1 VRLSPDLTPCFYD
14 LRGALDPPVRESF
27 FSFSNFLSRA
37 LQSSQVLCSG
47 SPVPQSVLPIG
58 VRLDHSLC
66 TFSQLFAERRD
77 PPSINRI
84 YSYVIIYKY
93 FNAFI
98 ASTSTWLLFLLS
110 VHLLHFMR
118 FISTDK
124 RGRAWA
130 VRTLCW
136 AAELARLSMTGSS
149 LASSV
154 QGPFTQLLGGPRSA
168 GAARRRRGPLHARS
182 GAAHWNSLAGGGWT
196 VSWTAGHGLA
206 GNIAFR
212 CISNRFWCSCFA
224 DC

>member
-1 VRLSPDLTPCFYD
+1 MTPCFYD

-66 TFSQLFAERRD
+66 TFSPLFAERRD

-154 QGPFTQLLGGPRSA
+154 EGSSSSRARRSA
-168 GAARRRRGPLHARS
+168 QRGGGAAAARPAARTQRRGALEFACWRRLD
-182 GAAHWNSLAGGGWT
+182 GQLD
-196 VSWTAGHGLA
+196 SWSRPCREHSISMHFESVLVFL
-206 GNIAFR
+206 FR
-212 CISNRFWCSCFA
+212 KLLILF
-224 DC
+224 